1 MFAYNGLSATSW
13 NHAVSCLVR
22 EIMPKMALFRSVN
35 YQFAQIGCFLV
46 ESPSLLIKSTLL
58 NPTYSWFMGEAQ
70 GQRQLR
76 FGDRVKNTHIFERG
90 IMGRWFF
97 QWKWAQNTVTTDVFC
112 IWWLWNLGEPHIF
125 ASCFAMMLEK
135 HWQAQKKTQH
145 NFTKHWQAPKI
156 TKNTDFQS
164 MEVQNPE

>member
-76 FGDRVKNTHIFERG
+76 FGDRVKNTHIF
-90 IMGRWFF
+90 
-97 QWKWAQNTVTTDVFC
+97 WAGDHGEVIFSMKMSTKHCNYRCFLHLVALKSRRTAHFC
-112 IWWLWNLGEPHIF
+112 ILFCNDARKTLAGT
-125 ASCFAMMLEK
+125 
-135 HWQAQKKTQH
+135 KKTKKH
-145 NFTKHWQAPKI
+145 NI
-156 TKNTDFQS
+156 IS
-164 MEVQNPE
+164 QNIGRHQK